1 MSLNYPKEPT
11 LPTAQTTP
19 IREFPFLY
27 NGNFP
32 EGANYHLYS
41 PDGRLIKAINAGY
54 QNLSIEW
61 QLPQLSAGMYVLQ
74 LVGDDK
80 VLQTVKVV
88 VQ

>member
-1 MSLNYPKEPT
+1 MRATKT
-11 LPTAQTTP
+11 
-19 IREFPFLY
+19 FP
-27 NGNFP
+27 
-32 EGANYHLYS
+32 
-41 PDGRLIKAINAGY
+41 
-54 QNLSIEW
+54 IEW